1 MNGILIIDKPGGWTS
16 HDVVNKT
23 RRILQ
28 EKKIGHTGTLDPLAT
43 GVLVLCIGKA
53 TRIVRYLESDDKA
66 YIAEL
71 RLGVTTDTLDSQG
84 KVLDTREYTPP
95 SLERIKEVLADF
107 LGEIRQR
114 PPAFSALKV
123 SGVPSYR
130 LARQGSSPKHDE
142 RTVTIRSI
150 DLIDFQDP
158 LVKFSVHCS
167 KGTYVRTLCAD
178 IGERLGMGAHLA
190 SLIRTRAGRFTLEQ
204 AISLEQLAE
213 MTAGGSVASALIS
226 PEQALQELLSVT
238 VDRAAADRIAHGSSL
253 EVPSGDLPDGAT
265 NPIRILGHDGQ
276 LLAVARVRDKL
287 LQPETVLI

>member
-16 HDVVNKT
+16 HDVVNKA

-66 YIAEL
+66 YLAEM
-71 RLGVTTDTLDSQG
+71 RLGITTDTLDSQG
-84 KVLDTREYTPP
+84 NVLDTREYTPP
-95 SLERIKEVLADF
+95 SREQVKAVLAGF
-107 LGEIRQR
+107 QGKIRQR

-130 LARQGSSPKHDE
+130 LARQGMSPKHDE
-142 RTVTIRSI
+142 RTVMIRSI
-150 DLIDFQDP
+150 DLVDFQDP

-190 SLIRTRAGRFTLEQ
+190 SLTRTRAGRFTLEQ
-204 AISLEQLAE
+204 AMGLEQLAG
-213 MTAGGSVASALIS
+213 MVAGGGAASALIS

-238 VDRAAADRIAHGSSL
+238 VDHSAADRIAHGSSL
-253 EVPSGDLPDGAT
+253 TFPPGDLPDGIPD
-265 NPIRILGHDGQ
+265 PIRILGCDGQ

-287 LQPETVLI
+287 LKPETVLI

>member
-16 HDVVNKT
+16 HDVVNKA

-71 RLGVTTDTLDSQG
+71 RLGTTTDTLDSQG
-84 KVLDTREYTPP
+84 KVLDTREYSPP
-95 SLERIKEVLADF
+95 SWERVKEVLAGF
-107 LGEIRQR
+107 QGEIRQR

-130 LARQGSSPKHDE
+130 LARQGTSPKHDE

-150 DLIDFQDP
+150 DLMDFRDP
-158 LVKFSVHCS
+158 LVKFNVHCS

-178 IGERLGMGAHLA
+178 IGERLGTGAHLV
-190 SLIRTRAGRFTLEQ
+190 SLIRSRAGRFTLEQ
-204 AISLEQLAE
+204 AMSLEQLANLA
-213 MTAGGSVASALIS
+213 AGGGAASALIS

-238 VDRAAADRIAHGSSL
+238 VDRSAADRVAHGNSL
-253 EVPSGDLPDGAT
+253 AAPSGGLPDDAPD
-265 NPIRILGHDGQ
+265 PIRILGLDGK
-276 LLAVARVRDKL
+276 LLAVARVRDRL
-287 LQPETVLI
+287 LKPETVLI